1 MSAIFRIFTLV
12 LVVGLLAIV
21 TTSTALA
28 QDPTNGKLLW
38 EEQTGCQRCHGPEA
52 QGLWAGP
59 LAGSTKTA
67 QEWISQVRTPRRNM
81 PSFSAEQV
89 SDQAIIDLHAYVSS
103 LAPVSGFAP
112 QDASL
117 PADAPQGQILIV
129 EKRCVACHTTTG
141 PINGF
146 VQRGEMPTV
155 EVVLAQLRT
164 PRNNMPMFSP
174 DQVSDAE
181 ATLIADFLAQEFA
194 AQQQA
199 ASSPPPALPQS
210 GGARTVSWPLIWLL
224 AGAMLTLIGVVLH
237 RLALRS

>member
-1 MSAIFRIFTLV
+1 MSAIYRIFTSV
-12 LVVGLLAIV
+12 LVIGLLIVV
-21 TTSTALA
+21 TTATVSA

-67 QEWISQVRTPRRNM
+67 QEWIEQVRTPRRNM

-89 SDQAIIDLHAYVSS
+89 SDQMVIDLHAYVSS
-103 LAPVSGFAP
+103 LAPVSGFTP
-112 QDASL
+112 NDAGL
-117 PADAPQGQILIV
+117 PADAPQGQLLIV

-146 VQRGEMPTV
+146 IQRGEMPTA

-164 PRNNMPMFSP
+164 PRNNMPMYSP

-181 ATLIADFLAQEFA
+181 ATLIADFLAQEVA
-194 AQQQA
+194 AQQA

-210 GGARTVSWPLIWLL
+210 GGAPTVSWSLIWLL
-224 AGAMLTLIGVVLH
+224 IGGGMTLIGV
-237 RLALRS
+237 ALRRLVLRS